1 MGGID
6 EETRGNQT
14 AGAQIFV
21 HIDELVIHDV
31 DVGSRRR
38 LHAAIQ
44 RELARLLSQSGA
56 QAGLGVT
63 RDVDTIS
70 AGEIQFSARPQ
81 AETIG
86 AQIAGALF
94 RCLSEDAAPRPYSD
108 RTGTTLPTEQHGN

>member
-1 MGGID
+1 MGEVD
-6 EETRGNQT
+6 EGPRGQQT

-44 RELARLLSQSGA
+44 RELARLLGQSGV
-56 QAGLGVT
+56 QVGLGAT
-63 RDVDTIS
+63 RDVATVS
-70 AGEIQFSARPQ
+70 AGEILVGVRPQ

-86 AQIAGALF
+86 TQIAGAIF
-94 RCLSEDAAPRPYSD
+94 RSLGGELATEAAPP
-108 RTGTTLPTEQHGN
+108 P